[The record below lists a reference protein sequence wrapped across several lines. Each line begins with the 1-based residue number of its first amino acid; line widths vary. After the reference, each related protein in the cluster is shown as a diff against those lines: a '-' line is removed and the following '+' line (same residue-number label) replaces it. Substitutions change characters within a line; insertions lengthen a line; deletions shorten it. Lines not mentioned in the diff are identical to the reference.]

1 MTSVYLGLPYS
12 HENPAMQE
20 ERFTTALE
28 VQAYLAERDII
39 VISPI
44 AMCHECAKRWSLPK
58 DASFWEAQNKLLI
71 KATDCFAYIA
81 IPGWEESIGLKDEW
95 ATARRED
102 KGIIEIGLTFSSP
115 KFFFMMVKETAE
127 VYNFMAAINVANAP
141 DWRRKLH
148 AKDAQRESR
157 VYSRVLRK

>member
-39 VISPI
+39 VISPV
-44 AMCHECAKRWSLPK
+44 AMCHECAKRWSLPTN
-58 DASFWEAQNKLLI
+58 AFFWQQQNDLLVESV
-71 KATDCFAYIA
+71 DCFAYIE
-81 IPGWEESIGLKDEW
+81 IPGWEESKGLAAEW
-95 ATARRED
+95 KTAVAAG
-102 KGIIEIGLTFSSP
+102 KGIIRIRLTHNSP
-115 KFFFMMVKETAE
+115 KFTFSIVVGQQAA
-127 VYNFMAAINVANAP
+127 YNFMAAINIANAP

-148 AKDAQRESR
+148 AKD
-157 VYSRVLRK
+157 V